1 MKKQL
6 PKIAEAII
14 RKCVRKLILSEAGEI
29 GDEMD
34 AQERAAKEVYEAAA
48 AELKAW
54 EDNEE
59 KRQAFLK
66 KAKEMGVSY
75 DTARKRLKNDPK
87 YDFIPTQKKLKTLE
101 DNLSQAEERYA
112 DYNPEL
118 RGFVRRRKDSSG
130 ARSIQNKEL
139 PPKGKKSYMSIDS
152 LKPCKW
158 YEWPAVVDKSGKSFG
173 TLKTKT
179 SEDIAGTG
187 PGEEWL
193 GFIFGGQVQGGG
205 VSFDIVT
212 PDGRT
217 WEVKGLESQ
226 SSLIRPG
233 TEGLKAFDE
242 PKKRLDRIMTQMKN
256 FATIAR
262 KVDFDQGELSDVDDQ
277 IISSVESFVDDEFEM
292 IVKGEIPR
300 ERLI

>member
-187 PGEEWL
+187 PGGAVVPEEFL
-193 GFIFGGQVQGGG
+193 G
-205 VSFDIVT
+205 
-212 PDGRT
+212 
-217 WEVKGLESQ
+217 WEKEV
-226 SSLIRPG
+226 
-233 TEGLKAFDE
+233 
-242 PKKRLDRIMTQMKN
+242 
-256 FATIAR
+256 
-262 KVDFDQGELSDVDDQ
+262 
-277 IISSVESFVDDEFEM
+277 
-292 IVKGEIPR
+292 
-300 ERLI
+300 